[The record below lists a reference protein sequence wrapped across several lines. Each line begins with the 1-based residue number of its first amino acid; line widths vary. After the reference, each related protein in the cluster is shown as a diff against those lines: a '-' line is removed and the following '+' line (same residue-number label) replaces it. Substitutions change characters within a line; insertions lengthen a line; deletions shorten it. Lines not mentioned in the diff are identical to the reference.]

1 MKATKALYISKS
13 KSIHDERFVEVFREL
28 TQLDEVYLND
38 LGLQISRDDLIE
50 RDFIIASP
58 LSTGISSI
66 PNESVA
72 QIIGICMAY
81 EVNEESKEESVAAE
95 IYRNIQRCFAII
107 CDCQQIEKEIRERFD
122 FKGPILK
129 IAYGCNQEDFL
140 DIDFQNQE
148 ILRIVSTRN
157 WTQIHSNETSLQ
169 ALGIAKENGLKFK
182 MKFYG
187 EGKELTKEIKLKHT
201 ENFQDAISF
210 EGPYSQG
217 DLPKILANS
226 EVYVSTSISDG
237 TSVSLLEA
245 MSAGRICLVRDFA
258 SNREWIKHRQNGY
271 LFSTSEELS
280 DLIISISKL
289 SFKEKLKISD
299 AARRS
304 VIGRGDWKEMRKAL
318 VVFGT
323 KWLVP

>member
-13 KSIHDERFVEVFREL
+13 KSTHDERFVEVFREL
-28 TQLDEVYLND
+28 VQLEEVYLND
-38 LGLQISRDDLIE
+38 SRLPISRDYLIE
-50 RDFIIASP
+50 RDLIIASP

-66 PNESVA
+66 PDESVA

-107 CDCQQIEKEIRERFD
+107 CDCQQIEKKIRDRFN

-129 IAYGCNQEDFL
+129 IAYGCNQEDLL
-140 DIDFQNQE
+140 DIEFQNQE
-148 ILRIVSTRN
+148 ILRLVSTRN

-169 ALGIAKENGLKFK
+169 ALSIAKENGLKFE
-182 MKFYG
+182 MKYYG
-187 EGKELTKEIKLKHT
+187 GGEELTENIKLKHFK
-201 ENFQDAISF
+201 NFQDAISF

-217 DLPKILANS
+217 DLPKVLANS

-258 SNREWIKHRQNGY
+258 SNREWIEHGQNGY

-289 SFKEKLKISD
+289 SFKEKLKISM

-304 VIGRGDWKEMRKAL
+304 VIGRGDWKEMKKAL
-318 VVFGT
+318 LAFGQ
-323 KWLVP
+323 KWI

>member
-13 KSIHDERFVEVFREL
+13 KSTHDERFVEVFREL
-28 TQLDEVYLND
+28 MQVDEVYLTD
-38 LGLQISRDDLIE
+38 PGLPISRDNFSEI
-50 RDFIIASP
+50 DFIIANP

-72 QIIGICMAY
+72 QILGICMAY

-95 IYRNIQRCFAII
+95 VYRNIQRCFAII

-129 IAYGCNQEDFL
+129 IAYGCNQEDLL
-140 DIDFQNQE
+140 DIEFQNQE
-148 ILRIVSTRN
+148 FLRIVSTRN

-169 ALGIAKENGLKFK
+169 ALSISKEKGLKFE
-182 MKFYG
+182 MKYFG
-187 EGKELTKEIKLKHT
+187 EGKELTEEIKFKQTANLQ
-201 ENFQDAISF
+201 EAISF
-210 EGPYSQG
+210 EGSYSQG

-258 SNREWIKHRQNGY
+258 SNREWIEHRQNGF
-271 LFSTSEELS
+271 LFSTPEELS
-280 DLIISISKL
+280 ALLISISKL

-299 AARRS
+299 AARSS
-304 VIGRGDWKEMRKAL
+304 VKGRGDWKEMRKAL
-318 VVFGT
+318 VVFGK
-323 KWLVP
+323 KWIVP